1 MGSINVRLFLICFVL
16 CVCDL
21 KSVKAQSWDE
31 WFHQKKTQIKYL
43 EQQIAALKAE
53 EISLRQGYDMLKS
66 EWNTIANFKGAEFN
80 LHQDFYNSLSAVNP
94 VIRNEV
100 NLSAVQARLQSI
112 VNQFNAVDHLAGLT
126 ETEQTY
132 ISRVRENLVEQ
143 CHLDLN
149 DLQTVLTTGGLQMS
163 DDERIKRI
171 NEISAAINDK
181 YVFACSFTNRVRLL
195 SAQRNRDKSNTQTLR
210 RYYEIN

>member
-1 MGSINVRLFLICFVL
+1 MICIML
-16 CVCDL
+16 CVCAL
-21 KSVKAQSWDE
+21 QRVNAQSWDE

-53 EISLRQGYDMLKS
+53 EISLKQGYDMLKS
-66 EWNTIANFKGAEFN
+66 EWNTIANFKGGEFK
-80 LHQDFYNSLSAVNP
+80 LHQDFYKSLSAVKP
-94 VIRNEV
+94 VVRNEV

-112 VNQFNAVDHLAGLT
+112 VDQFNSVDNLKGLT
-126 ETEQTY
+126 ESEQTY
-132 ISRVRENLVEQ
+132 ISRVRENLAAQ

-149 DLQTVLTTGGLQMS
+149 DLQTVLTTGELQMS

-171 NEISAAINDK
+171 SEIKAAINDK
-181 YVFACSFTNRVRLL
+181 YVFAYSFTNRIRLL
-195 SAQRNRDKSNTQTLR
+195 SAQRIQDKSNTQTLR